1 VVQDA
6 VRLRAS
12 RVVDGASDS
21 HTANEAP
28 ARRVDSLAVAALTP
42 APQVPSA
49 PTPSSSVEHLK
60 TKRDAAKRAS
70 SGLRLN
76 VSEPCV
82 GSLGESE

>member
-1 VVQDA
+1 
-6 VRLRAS
+6 
-12 RVVDGASDS
+12 
-21 HTANEAP
+21 
-28 ARRVDSLAVAALTP
+28 VDSLAAASTASRRRAAALTP
-42 APQVPSA
+42 ARIEQSFDG
-49 PTPSSSVEHLK
+49 VEHAK